1 MCRRNAGARC
11 RRGAALV
18 VIVVILKKNSVS
30 IYSYPAMGF
39 FFSHYCVLIQ

>member
-30 IYSYPAMGF
+30 IYN
-39 FFSHYCVLIQ
+39 L